1 MYVSGGL
8 KTLRITKA
16 KHHAK
21 HSDRQFLPKQTCLR
35 KKNQF
40 YKGIGDLPKP
50 RKRYIAELV
59 TES

>member
-1 MYVSGGL
+1 M
-8 KTLRITKA
+8 RITKA